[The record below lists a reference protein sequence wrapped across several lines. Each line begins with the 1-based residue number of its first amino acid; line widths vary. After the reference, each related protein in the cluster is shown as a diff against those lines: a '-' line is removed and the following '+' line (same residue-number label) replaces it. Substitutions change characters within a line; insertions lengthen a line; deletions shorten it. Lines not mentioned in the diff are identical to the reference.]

1 MLCFTLIFAG
11 GLESDNKGDTDT
23 SIFKFDKIAGIW
35 EKVGNMKNARGLHSI
50 SFVSTQEVKNKKYCI

>member
-11 GLESDNKGDTDT
+11 GLESDNKGDT

-35 EKVGNMKNARGLHSI
+35 EKVGNMKNAIGLHSI
-50 SFVSTQEVKNKKYCI
+50 SFVSTKVYE